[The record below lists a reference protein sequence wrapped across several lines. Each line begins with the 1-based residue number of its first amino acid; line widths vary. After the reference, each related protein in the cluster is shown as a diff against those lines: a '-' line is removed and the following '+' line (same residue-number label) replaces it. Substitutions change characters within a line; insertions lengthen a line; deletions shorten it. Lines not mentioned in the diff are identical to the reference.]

1 MNVRSTQSQSDL
13 YMFICLRNLV
23 VGVQLHHDQFEDL
36 QNGTVVLIC
45 QTHSRFVVSARS
57 AGLV

>member
-36 QNGTVVLIC
+36 QNGTVVLVRKPIHDLLSV
-45 QTHSRFVVSARS
+45 Q
-57 AGLV
+57 GLLD